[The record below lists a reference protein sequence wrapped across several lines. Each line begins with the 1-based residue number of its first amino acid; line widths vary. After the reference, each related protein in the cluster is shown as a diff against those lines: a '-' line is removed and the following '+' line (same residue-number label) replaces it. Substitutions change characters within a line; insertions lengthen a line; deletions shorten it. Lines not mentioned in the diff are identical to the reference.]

1 MQILQQK
8 NIFLHFFAKIRAKIR
23 AKILAKILAK
33 IRAKILA
40 KIRAKSL
47 PIPIFA
53 LPLHHL
59 TKTR

>member
-8 NIFLHFFAKIRAKIR
+8 NIFLHFFAKIR
-23 AKILAKILAK
+23 AK